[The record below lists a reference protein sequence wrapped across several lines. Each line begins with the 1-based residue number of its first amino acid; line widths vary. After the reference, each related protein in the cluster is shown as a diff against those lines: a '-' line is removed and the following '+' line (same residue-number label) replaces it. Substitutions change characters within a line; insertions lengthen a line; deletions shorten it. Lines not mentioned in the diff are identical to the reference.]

1 MDGFCILSLLSRLG
15 TIIFP
20 LSDTSPILS
29 VKIST
34 FQAML
39 QCMVCCKKK
48 VTVELNVEGAV
59 HLPDASGIYT
69 CVHPQA
75 LLPGLPIQFLNEEL
89 KISSHSDE

>member
-1 MDGFCILSLLSRLG
+1 MAFVYFHYFRDWAQSF
-15 TIIFP
+15 FP

-29 VKIST
+29 VKISAL
-34 FQAML
+34 QAML

-59 HLPDASGIYT
+59 HL
-69 CVHPQA
+69 QA
-75 LLPGLPIQFLNEEL
+75 LLPGLPIELINEEL